1 MADSRVPQL
10 AELKAKPGAWVD
22 LGLTLPIFVLYHL
35 GVVFLG
41 VKNGTDF
48 LTGWLMQLSEG
59 STPVY
64 LGITLGIGVAFALP
78 FVLVARGQAFKPTKF
93 AQMAVEG
100 SIYATFMG
108 VAVPHIVGSLFAGP
122 TVQDQGRVAG
132 FIMSLGAGFY
142 EELSFRVVLFGLGG
156 KLIAWLLAREKMGV
170 LGGAPADGKSL
181 SLKTFFVLVAWAV
194 VCATI
199 FSAIHYIGPYGDTFQ
214 LRSFVARLLL
224 GLVLTLIFTT
234 RGFATA
240 VWTHAIYD
248 VWVLVLRV

>member
-1 MADSRVPQL
+1 MADSRV

-48 LTGWLMQLSEG
+48 LTGFMLRVSEG
-59 STPVY
+59 SVPTY
-64 LGITLGIGVAFALP
+64 LGITLALGVAFAIP
-78 FVLVARGQAFKPTKF
+78 FVVVARGQAFQPRKF
-93 AQMAVEG
+93 IQMAIEG
-100 SIYATFMG
+100 TVYATFRG
-108 VAVPHIVGSLFAGP
+108 VAVPRLVGAIFAGP
-122 TVQDQGRVAG
+122 AVQDEGRVAG

-156 KLIAWLLAREKMGV
+156 KLITWLLAREKVGA
-170 LGGAPADGKSL
+170 LSGAAPAEGKKFSF
-181 SLKTFFVLVAWAV
+181 KAFAVLVAWSV
-194 VCATI
+194 VCAMV

-224 GLVLTLIFTT
+224 GLVLTFIFST